1 MRGFDTEFKNLD
13 QYIRVIT
20 DRIWKDRRIDD
31 IRSYYSDPCVVE
43 TSSSVSTSVQEVVQ
57 NTQATMAEFPGR
69 HLLTEDVIQSGDD
82 DSGYLSS
89 HRIVST
95 MTHQVANSFGAPSG
109 RAIHVRT
116 IADCVC
122 KNNRVIH
129 EWLVRDEAA
138 IAICVGIQPRVL
150 AQTWLNQSGGWN
162 KKKAG
167 PVPDGY
173 RSHLSDAPAAQA
185 YAGQIEQLAHQKNT
199 GLHAYDEA
207 VHHIGPGNVT
217 FYGQREV
224 HGFWQNLFGSLHVT
238 RFDVEHLTYQTGAGR
253 ADRVALRWRA
263 QALHTNS
270 GASAGRYGP
279 ATGRIVEVMGINH
292 AELVD
297 AKVVREWV
305 LIDDVALWMQVL
317 AVQN

>member
-1 MRGFDTEFKNLD
+1 MKGFDAEFKNLD

-20 DRIWKDRRIDD
+20 DRIWKDRRVDD
-31 IRSYYSDPCVVE
+31 IRRYYSDPCVVE
-43 TSSSVSTSVQEVVQ
+43 TPTSVSTSVQEVVQ
-57 NTQATMAEFPGR
+57 DTHATMAEFPGR
-69 HLLTEDVIQSGDD
+69 QLLTEDVIQSGDD
-82 DSGYLSS
+82 DGAYLSS

-95 MTHQVANSFGAPSG
+95 MTHQVANTFGAPSG
-109 RAIHVRT
+109 CGIHVRT

-122 KNNRVIH
+122 RNNRVIH

-138 IAICVGIQPRVL
+138 IAICIGIQPRAL
-150 AQTWLNQSGGWN
+150 AQTWLNQRGGWN
-162 KKKAG
+162 KPKAG

-207 VHHIGPGNVT
+207 VHHIGPGNAT

-224 HGFWQNLFGSLHVT
+224 HGFWQTLFGSLHVT
-238 RFDVEHLTYQTGAGR
+238 RFDVEHLACQTGAGR

-270 GASAGRYGP
+270 GASAGRYGL
-279 ATGRIVEVMGINH
+279 ATGRMVEVMGINH

-297 AKVVREWV
+297 DKVVREWV